1 MHALRKAV
9 VKRDCLKAFR
19 ETRIYRLCPNLGKAS
34 TLATPYNDPIAKS
47 IDKYQSFL
55 KTLGSSLLAKAA
67 YGKKIQ

>member
-1 MHALRKAV
+1 MYLAT
-9 VKRDCLKAFR
+9 VKLGLKAFR

-47 IDKYQSFL
+47 IDEYQSFL